1 MKDKKFVIGALLA
14 ILIVM
19 AVGYS
24 AFSTVLT
31 INGTASIN
39 SNWNVAFD
47 TTKTS
52 ATSGVISKTTGF
64 SGGTA
69 PDGTVSYGN
78 GGQTATINAT
88 LRQPGD
94 KVTFTLTIKNTG
106 TIAAKLGTPSISGT
120 NCTESG
126 LTCTSSSGHIKF
138 TVGNPASSSLAASTG
153 TTTITVTAEFPNT
166 TVSSSTT
173 ENASITV
180 TLNATQA

>member
-1 MKDKKFVIGALLA
+1 MKHKNYLIIALLA

-19 AVGYS
+19 GIGYA
-24 AFSTVLT
+24 AFSTSLNIT
-31 INGTASIN
+31 GSANISST
-39 SNWNVAFD
+39 WNVAFD
-47 TTKTS
+47 TTKT
-52 ATSGVISKTTGF
+52 TGVSGVVSKTTGF

-69 PDGTVSYGN
+69 PDGTVSYGEN
-78 GGQTATINAT
+78 GQTATINAT

-106 TIAAKLGTPSISGT
+106 TITAKLATPSVKGT
-120 NCTESG
+120 NCTASG

-138 TVGNPASSSLAASTG
+138 TVGNPASTTLPASTG

>member
-52 ATSGVISKTTGF
+52 GVNGVITKTTGF
-64 SGGTA
+64 TGGTA
-69 PDGTVSYGN
+69 PDGSVSYGSN
-78 GGQTATINAT
+78 GQTATVNAT

-94 KVTFTLTIKNTG
+94 KVVFKLTIQNKG
-106 TIAAKLGTPSISGT
+106 TLAANLGTPSVSGT
-120 NCTESG
+120 NCSASG

-138 TVGNPASSSLAASTG
+138 TVTNPTPTSLAASTG
-153 TTTITVTAEFPNT
+153 TSTITVTAEFPNT

-173 ENASITV
+173 ENASIKV

>member
-1 MKDKKFVIGALLA
+1 MKNKNIIIGAL
-14 ILIVM
+14 ICIVVIM
-19 AVGYS
+19 AVAYA
-24 AFSTVLT
+24 AFAQTLRIS
-31 INGTASIN
+31 GSASIN

-47 TTKTS
+47 TSKTS
-52 ATSGVISKTTGF
+52 STSGVIAKTTGF

-69 PDGTVSYGN
+69 PDATLSYGGN
-78 GGQTATINAT
+78 GQSATISAT

-94 KVTFTLTIKNTG
+94 KVVFTLTIKNTG
-106 TIAAKLGTPSISGT
+106 TIAAKLGTPSVSGT
-120 NCTESG
+120 NCSTSG
-126 LTCTSSSGHIKF
+126 LTCTTSSGHIKF

>member
-1 MKDKKFVIGALLA
+1 MKNKNFIIGALLA

-19 AVGYS
+19 GIGYA
-24 AFSTVLT
+24 AFSSVLT
-31 INGTASIN
+31 INGSANIN
-39 SNWNVAFD
+39 SSWNVAFD
-47 TTKTS
+47 TTKT
-52 ATSGVISKTTGF
+52 TNVSGVISKTTGF

-69 PDGTVSYGN
+69 PDGTVSYDGS
-78 GGQTATINAT
+78 GQTANINAT

-94 KVTFTLTIKNTG
+94 KVTFNLTIKNTG

-120 NCTESG
+120 NCTPSG
-126 LTCTSSSGHIKF
+126 LTCTTSSGHIKF

-166 TVSSSTT
+166 TVASSST
-173 ENASITV
+173 ENASIKV